1 VATLAR
7 VFAITAVIVLM
18 TVVSTGAYTAAP
30 GIAYFIILGVSGL
43 VLSNH
48 ILLRSPLRYLQ
59 PLRLIG
65 ILSLSAFF
73 LFVSMRLSVEPRVQF
88 AYPISFYVFLL
99 SFAAIQLT
107 QYPQEEEAR
116 RSSTA
121 IRVAVLLTLFLIIG
135 AQIAETLGYISGEL
149 VRRNAADLSIGQRP
163 GGFLNVN
170 IAAATALALVY
181 VFFEIGQL
189 PTRLLSTVCVL
200 LLGVVLLIS
209 QSRAAMLFGA
219 MYIITLILR
228 RRLRTRTVASA
239 VFLAIGG
246 YLLFVDD
253 AQLVEL
259 FMESIATRFEE
270 DDSFNERLALIRIG
284 TDLLGEAPLWGHGY
298 RYVEHLT
305 GRSSHNEIIENAV
318 NFGVLGSIVVWG
330 SFFAIYQ
337 PRSISFLLACIAP
350 VLFFSHNF
358 FETASFQVALGLACG
373 IAALRHSQPREVAT
387 HTPMGGTAATRAG

>member
-1 VATLAR
+1 VATLPR
-7 VFAITAVIVLM
+7 MFALTAVIVLM

-30 GIAYFIILGVSGL
+30 GVAYLIILGVSGL
-43 VLSNH
+43 VLSNP
-48 ILLRSPLRYLQ
+48 ILRRSPLRYLQ
-59 PLRLIG
+59 PLRLTG
-65 ILSLSAFF
+65 ILTLSAFF
-73 LFVSMRLSVEPRVQF
+73 LFVSMRLSVEPRVQL

-107 QYPQEEEAR
+107 QYPQKEEAR
-116 RSSTA
+116 RPNTA
-121 IRVAVLLTLFLIIG
+121 IRLAVLLTLFLIIG
-135 AQIAETLGYISGEL
+135 AQIAETLGYISGDL

-181 VFFEIGQL
+181 VFFEMEQL
-189 PTRLLSTVCVL
+189 PTRLLSTLCVVL
-200 LLGVVLLIS
+200 FGVVLLVS
-209 QSRAAMLFGA
+209 QSRAAMLFGTL
-219 MYIITLILR
+219 YIATLILR
-228 RRLRTRTVASA
+228 DRLSLGALASA
-239 VFLAIGG
+239 VVLAIGG

-253 AQLVEL
+253 AQLVEVL
-259 FMESIATRFEE
+259 MESIATRFDE
-270 DDSFNERLALIRIG
+270 DNSFNERLALIRIG
-284 TDLLGEAPLWGHGY
+284 TELLGEAPLWGHGY

-318 NFGVLGSIVVWG
+318 NFGVLGSVVVWG

-373 IAALRHSQPREVAT
+373 IAALRHTRLPELATQPRPV
-387 HTPMGGTAATRAG
+387 GTAATRAG